1 MPPIAESDCP
11 VNNSLAQ
18 GASGRLEFPERLP
31 ETRTAMASAR
41 KRTPPSMSSLI
52 EAFAPSREIPTA
64 PAVLQARRNALA
76 RTRFLETFGALEA
89 KDAVA
94 LAGYRSKNPHEQ
106 VGRWL
111 ASGKAF
117 AVEWGGRRLLPAF
130 QFDESSGQP
139 RPEVAALLTAF
150 EGRRKGWEIALWMT
164 SPNGWLG
171 GKRPIDF
178 WPAKIE
184 KVLEAARLEVAPV
197 GT

>member
-1 MPPIAESDCP
+1 MSSIRNCAWS
-11 VNNSLAQ
+11 
-18 GASGRLEFPERLP
+18 
-31 ETRTAMASAR
+31 
-41 KRTPPSMSSLI
+41 SMSSLI
-52 EAFAPSREIPTA
+52 EAFAPTREIPTA
-64 PAVLQARRNALA
+64 PAVLQARRNALL
-76 RTRFLETFGALEA
+76 RTRFLETHGALEA

-117 AVEWGGRRLLPAF
+117 AVEWGGKRLLPAF
-130 QFDESSGQP
+130 QFDESTGQP
-139 RPEVAALLTAF
+139 RPEVAALLTAL

-164 SPNGWLG
+164 SPNGWLCG
-171 GKRPIDF
+171 RRPIDF

-184 KVLEAARLEVAPV
+184 KVLDAARHEVAPV